1 VRKTLVATL
10 AAGMMVVP
18 IGHALA
24 DPPANRPPA
33 NRPPADRGNGN
44 RTVVVAP
51 GENCPPNALA
61 VPLPTGQTLCVFF
74 VG

>member
-1 VRKTLVATL
+1 MRKTIIATL
-10 AAGMMVVP
+10 AAGMTIVP

-44 RTVVVAP
+44 RSTVVPP
-51 GENCPPNALA
+51 GEQCPSNALA